1 MQKNTLNKLNR
12 KVSLKNIKR
21 LCLSIYAYL
30 HNSYNTPARLYLEY
44 KANILSQEGMTHG
57 NNAPMAIYTI
67 FTQPLIQALSTETA
81 NDDVKQVCFAED
93 SSAVD
98 PLEGV
103 KNDGTT

>member
-1 MQKNTLNKLNR
+1 
-12 KVSLKNIKR
+12 
-21 LCLSIYAYL
+21 
-30 HNSYNTPARLYLEY
+30 
-44 KANILSQEGMTHG
+44 MTHG